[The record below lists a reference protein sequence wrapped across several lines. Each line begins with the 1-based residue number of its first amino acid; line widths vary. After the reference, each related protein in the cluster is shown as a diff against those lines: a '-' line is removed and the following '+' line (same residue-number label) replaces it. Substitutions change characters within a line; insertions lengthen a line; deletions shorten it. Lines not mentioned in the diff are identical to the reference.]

1 MFTMKFATMMKPK
14 TYCQA
19 GVLMRLRAKCC
30 AAVVS
35 DDEAGK
41 LDATRARARS
51 ISHPHFF
58 QFRSFVVIFVTYSC
72 LELNKSIP
80 VLKNFLTFER
90 KNILSTSVV
99 PSL

>member
-41 LDATRARARS
+41 LDATSS

-58 QFRSFVVIFVTYSC
+58 QFRSFVVIFVTYSG

-80 VLKNFLTFER
+80 VLKNFLAFER